1 MISRFTNTD
10 MAIPTGIDGA
20 LGEIDDLHSVVLV
33 RLRVWHHGGPD
44 RDPRRI
50 TEALR
55 SYVDAVTDF
64 VNGDAK

>member
-1 MISRFTNTD
+1 
-10 MAIPTGIDGA
+10 MAIPSSIDA
-20 LGEIDDLHSVVLV
+20 TLSEVDDLHSVVMV

-55 SYVDAVTDF
+55 SYVDAVTAA
-64 VNGDAK
+64 VNGAAE

>member
-1 MISRFTNTD
+1 MPITAS
-10 MAIPTGIDGA
+10 IDAA
-20 LGEIDDLHSVVLV
+20 LGEIDDLHSVVMV

-55 SYVDAVTDF
+55 DYVDAVTQF
-64 VNGDAK
+64 VNGAAE

>member
-1 MISRFTNTD
+1 
-10 MAIPTGIDGA
+10 MAIPTGIDGT
-20 LGEIDDLHSVVLV
+20 LSEIDDLHSVVMV

-55 SYVDAVTDF
+55 DYVDAVTQF
-64 VNGDAK
+64 VNGAAE